1 MAQTFKYTVV
11 GDTQPA
17 VKGNEA
23 LDASIKQVDTSSK
36 QLESV

>member
-1 MAQTFKYTVV
+1 MAQTYKYTIV

-23 LDASIKQVDTSSK
+23 LDASINKVDASTK
-36 QLESV
+36 KLQY